1 MNSITLNFNGQTKTF
16 PATYHL
22 YVELNNN
29 LHSSYID
36 ILKRN
41 RGNSYTEK

>member
-16 PATYHL
+16 LATYHL
-22 YVELNNN
+22 YVELNKN
-29 LHSSYID
+29 LLSAYID

-41 RGNSYTEK
+41 RGNSYIKK